1 MRLKDNNFVLLVL
14 ALLVPT
20 YKLELSFFDLQ
31 QNLLQFLPKVDLLKL
46 LEERK
51 QQFIKEGLFDTAH
64 KKPIAIIRKRD
75 ASRRNVPKAWMTVAG
90 SVTFR
95 RMNATIW

>member
-46 LEERK
+46 LEELPNFPMG
-51 QQFIKEGLFDTAH
+51 QA
-64 KKPIAIIRKRD
+64 
-75 ASRRNVPKAWMTVAG
+75 
-90 SVTFR
+90 
-95 RMNATIW
+95 